1 MELFLIGFLIFV
13 LSVLALDLGVFHRH
27 AHVVPIREALAW
39 TSVWITLAL
48 LFNVLVY
55 LMYERHW
62 LGMGLQ
68 PGQETT
74 GQTAALKF
82 LTGYIVEESLSL
94 DNVFVI
100 ALIFSHFH
108 IPGKYQHRVLFW
120 GILGA
125 IIMRGIMIATGIALI
140 RRFEWIIYVF
150 GAFLVF
156 TAIKMIFVR
165 QETFEPERNPFFRIA
180 RRIYPV
186 SPHLEGES
194 FFTRI
199 DGKRAITRLF
209 LVLVL
214 VESSDVLFAVDS
226 IPAIFAITQDPFIVF
241 TSNIFAILGL
251 RSMYFLMAGAM
262 EKFRYLKTSLAFVLG
277 FVGVKMLMSHHHPI
291 PIALSLSVILGLL
304 SLGIFISLLV
314 SYRETAPRR
323 PRRRR
328 SRREAAPR

>member
-1 MELFLIGFLIFV
+1 MELFLIGFLVFV

-165 QETFEPERNPFFRIA
+165 QESFEPEKNPFFVWRGGSTGVPAPGGRELLHPHRRQTRHHAALPGPRA
-180 RRIYPV
+180 RREQRRPV
-186 SPHLEGES
+186 RGGFDPGHLRHHPGSVHRLHLEHLRHSG
-194 FFTRI
+194 I
-199 DGKRAITRLF
+199 AL
-209 LVLVL
+209 
-214 VESSDVLFAVDS
+214 DVLPHGRRHGEVPLPEDE
-226 IPAIFAITQDPFIVF
+226 PR
-241 TSNIFAILGL
+241 L
-251 RSMYFLMAGAM
+251 R
-262 EKFRYLKTSLAFVLG
+262 LG
-277 FVGVKMLMSHHHPI
+277 FVGVKMLLSHHRPI

-304 SLGIFISLLV
+304 SLGVFISLIA

>member
-1 MELFLIGFLIFV
+1 MDWFLILFLIFV

-27 AHVVPIREALAW
+27 ARIVPVREALAW

-55 LMYERHW
+55 FMYEHHW

-68 PGQETT
+68 PGQEPT
-74 GQTAALKF
+74 GQRAALQF

-100 ALIFSHFH
+100 ALIFDHFK
-108 IPGKYQHRVLFW
+108 IPTLYQHRVLFW
-120 GILGA
+120 GIIGA
-125 IIMRGIMIATGIALI
+125 IVMRGAMIAAGIALI
-140 RRFEWIIYVF
+140 RRFEWIVYIF
-150 GAFLVF
+150 GAFLVITALKMLF
-156 TAIKMIFVR
+156 TR
-165 QETFEPERNPFFRIA
+165 QENFEPEKNLLFRLT
-180 RRIYPV
+180 RRIFPV
-186 SPHLEGES
+186 STKIHGES
-194 FFTRI
+194 FFCRI
-199 DGKRAITRLF
+199 DGKRAITPLF

-262 EKFRYLKTSLAFVLG
+262 EKFRYLKTSLAFVLV
-277 FVGVKMLMSHHHPI
+277 FIGVKMLLAHHHPI
-291 PIALSLSVILGLL
+291 PVVVSLPVILGILL
-304 SLGIFISLLV
+304 LGVVVSLFATR
-314 SYRETAPRR
+314 RETARNR
-323 PRRRR
+323 
-328 SRREAAPR
+328 

>member
-1 MELFLIGFLIFV
+1 MDWFLIGFLVFV

-27 AHVVPIREALAW
+27 ARVVPIREALAW
-39 TSVWITLAL
+39 TTVWITLAL

-108 IPGKYQHRVLFW
+108 IPTKYQHRVLFW

-125 IIMRGIMIATGIALI
+125 IVMRGTMIATGIALI

-150 GAFLVF
+150 GVFLVF
-156 TAIKMIFVR
+156 TAIKMLFVR
-165 QETFEPERNPFFRIA
+165 NETFEPEKNPIFRVA

-186 SPHLEGES
+186 TSRIEGEK
-194 FFTRI
+194 FFTRLN
-199 DGKRAITRLF
+199 GRRAITPLF

-226 IPAIFAITQDPFIVF
+226 IPAIFAITQDPFLVF

-262 EKFRYLKTSLAFVLG
+262 EKFRYLKTSLAFVIA
-277 FVGVKMLMSHHHPI
+277 FVGVKMLISHHHPI

-304 SLGIFISLLV
+304 GLGIVVSLFT
-314 SYRETAPRR
+314 SH
-323 PRRRR
+323 
-328 SRREAAPR
+328 REAQSQ

>member
-1 MELFLIGFLIFV
+1 MEWFLIGFLLFV

-55 LMYERHW
+55 FMYDRHW

-68 PGQETT
+68 PGHETI
-74 GQTAALKF
+74 GATAALKF
-82 LTGYIVEESLSL
+82 FTGYLVEESLSL

-108 IPGKYQHRVLFW
+108 IPTKYQHRVLFW

-125 IIMRGIMIATGIALI
+125 ILMRGAMIATGIALI
-140 RRFEWIIYVF
+140 RRFEWIIYLF

-156 TAIKMIFVR
+156 TAVKMIFVR
-165 QETFEPERNPFFRIA
+165 QETFEPERNPIFRAA

-186 SPHLEGES
+186 SARLEGES
-194 FFTRI
+194 FFTRL
-199 DGKRAITRLF
+199 DGRRAITPLF

-262 EKFRYLKTSLAFVLG
+262 EKFRYLKTSLAFVLA
-277 FVGVKMLMSHHHPI
+277 FVGAKMLLSHHRPI
-291 PIALSLSVILGLL
+291 PILLSLSVILGIL
-304 SLGIFISLLV
+304 SLGVVVSLI
-314 SYRETAPRR
+314 A
-323 PRRRR
+323 
-328 SRREAAPR
+328 SRREAAREAASR